1 MHDKAPLNVA
11 LASMRKCPVFTAACA
26 AVAAAALPGVRTPF
40 SRKAVQSSLWHDN
53 VSGIYFLLGP
63 QRGPLSHYFAAQEV
77 ESPRKMS
84 AHALASDLDGVVREI
99 AAQVKAGSDLQAWR
113 KAEQAAMDVVFA
125 SLDGWN
131 AKLRDAM
138 PPSAREVG
146 GSIQPANVACC
157 VQALEWPHKDLPLC
171 PMGGFDIVGTL
182 SPSGFFPAAKREA
195 IE

>member
-1 MHDKAPLNVA
+1 M
-11 LASMRKCPVFTAACA
+11 
-26 AVAAAALPGVRTPF
+26 
-40 SRKAVQSSLWHDN
+40 
-53 VSGIYFLLGP
+53 LGP
-63 QRGPLSHYFAAQEV
+63 QRGPLSHYLAAQEL

-84 AHALASDLDGVVREI
+84 AHVLAADLDGVVREI